1 MSERESPSDGSG
13 RPPHQRLGL
22 GLLLGLAML
31 AGALGLAAL
40 VLTERMLVLPDWAVA
55 RVEAR
60 VNAEISPLML
70 GLDSVGLRLSRSEAP
85 MVRLGGVTLTDAAGR
100 EVLRLPRAE
109 ARLDARA
116 LLGRRLEV
124 SHLALTGAEVTL
136 RRGADGRID
145 LALGGTGAP
154 LGIGGSLAEILDQI
168 DRSFDAPALAPLRSV
183 SVEGLALTYVD
194 ARADR
199 TWRVENGLMTLD
211 QTAEAVVAQA
221 FFSLRGAG
229 AVASEFAFGFTSFR
243 GSPAARLSAGFSDVP
258 SADIATQSPALA
270 PLALIEAPI
279 SGAMRSEID
288 ESGRIGDL
296 TAALEIGQGA
306 LTPPGGAAPIRFD
319 SAQSQF
325 TYDAREGRIELSRI
339 SLDTAALRL
348 AGKGHADL
356 VAPGGGWPEA
366 LVAQLRFG
374 EVGLD
379 PDGLFETP
387 AAFPGGALDIKISLD
402 PFEAQI
408 GQLVLSDEE
417 GSYRA
422 SGRVRALPGGWDLTM
437 SADLDSIDHERLLA
451 LWPVGMAKGAR
462 DWLSANLQGGV
473 LYDAHLGLRRS
484 PGGPS
489 RLALG
494 ARIRDAVVRFLPEFP
509 PLRDGRGYLAIEDRR
524 LTVSAEG
531 GRVDAPEG
539 GPVTV
544 AGSTM
549 EIPDLAADP
558 VEAVFAL
565 KTEGTI
571 PAALSLIDLPPLTLA
586 RRAKLPAHPA
596 EGRARMA
603 VGLRLPLIRDLPI
616 EKVGY
621 RVAGV
626 LSDVVSETLVPG
638 RRLSAPRLDLRADDE
653 EVSVSGAAAL
663 DGVPLRARWSRAMTG
678 SAASAITGTVELSER
693 ANKAFGLGLPEGS
706 LSGATR
712 GTFTLDLAPG
722 APPKLDLSSDLTGLG
737 LRLDAVGWS
746 KPAARA
752 GQLTLEARLGDTPAV
767 ERLSLEAPGLSAE
780 GQVSLRPGGGLDT
793 ARFSQVRLG
802 GWLDAAVTLTGQGAD
817 RPPAVAVTGGSADL
831 AAMPQRFGAGGGG
844 AVDGTVAIALDR
856 VRVGNGLQ
864 LTGVRGQLSGSSGG
878 FEARVAGGAP
888 ISVSLMPARS
898 GMAVRVR
905 SADAGAVLG
914 AAGIYGRASGGT
926 LDLVLNPTGKAGHY
940 DGNARIAN
948 LRVGGTPVTVELLSA
963 ISVIGILELL
973 DGEGL
978 SFSDVEAQ
986 FRLVP
991 GAVEIREGSAI
1002 GPSLGVSLQGVYL
1015 TGSKRMDFRGVLSP
1029 VYMFNGIGSVLTR
1042 KGEGLLGFNFSLK
1055 GDPSDP
1061 EVGVNP
1067 LSILT
1072 PGMFR
1077 ELFRSP
1083 APRLKEAP

>member
-1 MSERESPSDGSG
+1 M
-13 RPPHQRLGL
+13 
-22 GLLLGLAML
+22 MV
-31 AGALGLAAL
+31 GALGLVGL
-40 VLTERMLVLPDWAVA
+40 VLTERMVTLPGWAVA

-70 GLDSVGLRLSRSEAP
+70 RLDSVGLRLSRSEAP
-85 MVRLGGVTLTDAAGR
+85 LVRLGGVTLTDAAGR

-109 ARLDARA
+109 AQLDARA

-124 SHLALTGAEVTL
+124 DHLALTGAEVTL

-154 LGIGGSLAEILDQI
+154 LGVGGSLAEILDQI
-168 DRSFDAPALAPLRSV
+168 DRSFDAPALAPLRAV
-183 SVEGLALTYVD
+183 SVEGLALTYID

-211 QTAEAVVAQA
+211 QTPETVVAQA
-221 FFSLRGAG
+221 FFSLRGA
-229 AVASEFAFGFTSFR
+229 APVASEFAFGFTSFR

-296 TAALEIGQGA
+296 TATLEIGQGA

-325 TYDAREGRIELSRI
+325 TYDAGAGRIELSRI

-348 AGKGHADL
+348 TGKGHADL
-356 VAPGGGWPEA
+356 VATGGGWPEA

-379 PDGLFETP
+379 PDGLFESP
-387 AAFPGGALDIKISLD
+387 ASFAGGALDLRVAFD

-408 GQLVLSDEE
+408 GQLVLSGDE

-422 SGRVRALPGGWDLTM
+422 SGRVRALPEGWDLTM
-437 SADLDSIDHERLLA
+437 SADLDRIDHRRLLA
-451 LWPVGMAKGAR
+451 LWPVNLAQGAR
-462 DWLSANLQGGV
+462 SWLAENLQGGS
-473 LYDAHLGLRRS
+473 LYDAHLGLRRP
-484 PGGPS
+484 PGGPV

-494 ARIRDAVVRFLPEFP
+494 ARIRDAIVRFLPEFP
-509 PLRDGRGYLAIEDRR
+509 PLRDGRGYLAIEDRS
-524 LTVSAEG
+524 LTVSVEG
-531 GRVDAPEG
+531 GSVEAPEG
-539 GPVTV
+539 GAVAV

-549 EIPDLAADP
+549 QIPDLAADP
-558 VEAVFAL
+558 VPAVFEL
-565 KTEGTI
+565 KTEGAV

-586 RRAKLPAHPA
+586 RRAELPTDTA
-596 EGRARMA
+596 EGRARLS
-603 VGLRLPLIRDLPI
+603 VGLRLPLIRDLPL
-616 EKVGY
+616 EAVGY
-621 RVAGV
+621 RVEGV
-626 LSDVVSETLVPG
+626 LEDVVSDSLVPG
-638 RRLSAPRLDLRADDE
+638 RRLSATRLDLRADED
-653 EVSVSGAAAL
+653 EVSVSGTAAL
-663 DGVPLRARWSRAMTG
+663 DGVPLRARWSRAVTG
-678 SAASAITGTVELSER
+678 SGISTVSGTVELSPR
-693 ANKAFGLGLPEGS
+693 INTTFGLGLPANS
-706 LSGATR
+706 LTGAAR
-712 GTFTLDLAPG
+712 GAFELTLPPD
-722 APPKLDLSSDLTGLG
+722 APPALRLSSDLTGLG
-737 LRLDAVGWS
+737 LRLDEIGWS
-746 KPAARA
+746 KPEARA
-752 GQLTLEARLGDTPAV
+752 GRLELEARLGSPPAV

-780 GQVSLRPGGGLDT
+780 GQVSLRPDGGLDT
-793 ARFSQVRLG
+793 ARFSHVRLG
-802 GWLDAAVTLTGQGAD
+802 GWLDAAVTLTGQGEGRA
-817 RPPAVAVTGGSADL
+817 PSLTITGGSADL
-831 AAMPQRFGAGGGG
+831 AAMPPRFGTGGGG
-844 AVDGTVAIALDR
+844 AVAVALDR
-856 VRVGNGLQ
+856 VRVGDGLQ
-864 LTGVRGQLSGSSGG
+864 LTRVRGRLNGASGG
-878 FEARVAGGAP
+878 FEARVAGQAP
-888 ISVSLMPARS
+888 ISVSLMPAQS

-940 DGNARIAN
+940 DGTARIAN
-948 LRVGGTPVTVELLSA
+948 LRVGGTPATVELLSA
-963 ISVIGILELL
+963 ISVIGLLDLL

-978 SFSDVEAQ
+978 SFTNVETQ

-1015 TGSKRMDFRGVLSP
+1015 TGSKQMNFRGVLSP

-1042 KGEGLLGFNFSLK
+1042 KGEGVLGFDFTLK
-1055 GDPSDP
+1055 GTPAAL